1 MALKTVFDFLKNLSE
16 NNNKVWFEQNK
27 KEYEAAKKEQEIFV
41 TEVLKEMAERE
52 EGFAGQ
58 KAKDCMFRIFRDVRF
73 SKDKT
78 PYKTNF
84 GAVFSKGGKKH
95 TGAGYYVH
103 LEPGKSF
110 IGGGIWMPEGDMLK
124 KIRQEIDY
132 NLEPFEGILKEK
144 KFKKLFNEID
154 GERLKKAPQG
164 YDEENPAISYLKL
177 KSFTLGTSVKDE
189 EAMGKSFVKK
199 TLDVF
204 DTMKPFIDFLNRA
217 VE

>member
-1 MALKTVFDFLKNLSE
+1 MALDTVLAFLKNLSE
-16 NNNKVWFEQNK
+16 NNNKDWFEQNK
-27 KEYEAAKKEQEIFV
+27 KEYEVAKKEQERFV
-41 TEVLKEMAERE
+41 TEMLNELAVRE

-58 KAKDCMFRIFRDVRF
+58 KAKDCIFRIFRDVRF

-84 GAVFSKGGKKH
+84 GTVFSKGGKKYP
-95 TGAGYYVH
+95 GAAYYVH

-110 IGGGIWMPEGDMLK
+110 IGGGIWMPESEVLK

-132 NLEPFEGILKEK
+132 NLAPFESILAEK
-144 KFKKLFNEID
+144 KFKKLFGEVD

-164 YDEENPAISYLKL
+164 YDEANPAIQYLKL
-177 KSFTLGTSVKDE
+177 KSFTVGTPISDKEVLDKNF
-189 EAMGKSFVKK
+189 AGKA
-199 TLDVF
+199 LDIF

>member
-1 MALKTVFDFLKNLSE
+1 MQLSTTFDFLKQLAK
-16 NNNKVWFEQNK
+16 NNNKEWFEHNK
-27 KEYEAAKKEQEIFV
+27 KLYETAKKEHEAFV
-41 TEVLKEMAERE
+41 HEVLKEMAVHE
-52 EGFAGQ
+52 EGFGGQ

-103 LEPGKSF
+103 LEPGKNF
-110 IGGGIWMPEGDMLK
+110 IGGGIWMPESEVLK
-124 KIRQEIDY
+124 KIRQEVDY
-132 NLEPFEGILKEK
+132 NLEELEGILKEK
-144 KFKKLFNEID
+144 KFQKLFKEID

-164 YDEENPAISYLKL
+164 YDEENPAIEYLKL
-177 KSFTLGTSVKDE
+177 KSFTVGTPVSDKDVLD
-189 EAMGKSFVKK
+189 KNFVKK

-204 DTMKPFIDFLNRA
+204 HTMKPFVDFLNRA